1 MYSGRKYFIGT
12 LLIRN
17 SILRRPTSDIDA
29 PHLRFGDTMTPK
41 SPMDNLKQR
50 MDALRART
58 PSAAT
63 EPSRYSYV
71 PRVQTDADADAPPP
85 GYTRIPTEDYGPP
98 SPKNDDEAHEHIER
112 ALDQL
117 ERMSASVP
125 GVKRVLDLIE
135 RGADGRVTTTSFARA
150 AHALQMVSSAVTQ
163 GAGDGSRVQST
174 PPPALRVDK
183 NTTFGSAEKS
193 PRIVSPSGIG
203 RRSSSPIGPARR
215 VRIDSDGTEVEVPS
229 SVSASPSAS
238 PSAPP
243 MQSFAHEETNAEEA
257 GARLREWSEHVRQS
271 KRTTEMQDVAHRIR
285 EDFICQWRAFLVSN
299 ATPSDPFVA
308 ALAEQWLNEARDKE
322 AMLTGV
328 TRARQMIE
336 ALAESDKIKTRAIDV
351 LCDALDAAGVQI
363 PELPQSGIEWS
374 DEALNSKE
382 GVFPDEDAA

>member
-1 MYSGRKYFIGT
+1 
-12 LLIRN
+12 
-17 SILRRPTSDIDA
+17 
-29 PHLRFGDTMTPK
+29 
-41 SPMDNLKQR
+41 
-50 MDALRART
+50 
-58 PSAAT
+58 
-63 EPSRYSYV
+63 
-71 PRVQTDADADAPPP
+71 
-85 GYTRIPTEDYGPP
+85 
-98 SPKNDDEAHEHIER
+98 
-112 ALDQL
+112 
-117 ERMSASVP
+117 
-125 GVKRVLDLIE
+125 
-135 RGADGRVTTTSFARA
+135 
-150 AHALQMVSSAVTQ
+150 
-163 GAGDGSRVQST
+163 
-174 PPPALRVDK
+174 
-183 NTTFGSAEKS
+183 
-193 PRIVSPSGIG
+193 
-203 RRSSSPIGPARR
+203 
-215 VRIDSDGTEVEVPS
+215 
-229 SVSASPSAS
+229 
-238 PSAPP
+238 

-351 LCDALDAAGVQI
+351 LCDALDAAGLQI